1 MLVAAVAGKGLWLAV
16 RGCWR
21 HRGVVAAT
29 IGVLLFVDWF
39 GLLGLGLLLGGLAL
53 VALGR
58 MAGRSGS

>member
-1 MLVAAVAGKGLWLAV
+1 M
-16 RGCWR
+16 
-21 HRGVVAAT
+21 
-29 IGVLLFVDWF
+29 LLFVDRF